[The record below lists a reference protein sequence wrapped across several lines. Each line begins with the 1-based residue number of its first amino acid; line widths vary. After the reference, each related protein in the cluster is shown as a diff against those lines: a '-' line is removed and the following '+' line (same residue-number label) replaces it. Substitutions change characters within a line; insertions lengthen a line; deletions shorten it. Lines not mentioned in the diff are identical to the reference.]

1 MLWQG
6 ARALLGTLVSIQ
18 VRCAEDAPN
27 DCGAAAAHVAME
39 AAFAAMAHI
48 GRVMSAHDPQ
58 SDLARLS
65 QARAGALLRLDPH
78 TVHVIRSA
86 QHWQRVSG
94 GAFDPCVAAGH
105 LSGLGLRPGL
115 CATPHGGH
123 DSIHTLRVVSADQVQ
138 VAHPLGLDVGG
149 IAKGYAVD
157 QAIAALRA
165 HGITSA
171 LVNAGGDMRAIGA
184 HAWRIDVRHAR
195 QSVRDGRVPVLR
207 HLVCGALAT
216 SVAGLRNPEFVA
228 SLGRLRAMSVWQ
240 SATVRAHDCMTADVL
255 TKWALQSSLLCPSLR
270 PHLRQCG
277 ARMWRSR

>member
-1 MLWQG
+1 MWQR

-18 VRCAEDAPN
+18 VCCAEDAPN
-27 DCGAAAAHVAME
+27 DEGAAAAHMAME
-39 AAFAAMAHI
+39 AAFAVMAHI

-58 SDLARLS
+58 SDVARLS
-65 QARAGALLRLDPH
+65 QARAGEVLRLDPH

-86 QHWQRVSG
+86 QHWQHVSG
-94 GAFDPCVAAGH
+94 GAFDPCVAASH

-115 CATPHGGH
+115 CATPHGC
-123 DSIHTLRVVSADQVQ
+123 DDNIHTLRVVSADQVQ

-157 QAIAALRA
+157 QAIAALCA

-228 SLGRLRAMSVWQ
+228 SLGRTPAMSVWQ
-240 SATVRAHDCMTADVL
+240 SASVRAHDCMTADVL
-255 TKWALQSSLLCPSLR
+255 TKWALQSSPLCPSLR
-270 PHLRQCG
+270 THLRQCG

>member
-1 MLWQG
+1 MWQR

-18 VRCAEDAPN
+18 VRCAEDGAN
-27 DCGAAAAHVAME
+27 DDGAAAAQVAME
-39 AAFAAMAHI
+39 AAFAVMVHI

-65 QARAGALLRLDPH
+65 QARAGEVLRLDPH
-78 TVHVIRSA
+78 TVQVIRCA

-94 GAFDPCVAAGH
+94 GAFDPCVAASH
-105 LSGLGLRPGL
+105 LSAAGLRPGL
-115 CATPHGGH
+115 RYVSGMRPSCL
-123 DSIHTLRVVSADQVQ
+123 HTLCVVADDLVQ
-138 VAHPLGLDVGG
+138 VAHPLSLDVGG

-157 QAIAALRA
+157 QAIDVLCA
-165 HGITSA
+165 HGVRSA

-195 QSVRDGRVPVLR
+195 QSVRDGRVPALR
-207 HLVCGALAT
+207 HLVCGAVAT

-228 SLGRLRAMSVWQ
+228 SLGRMRAISVWQ
-240 SATVRAHDCMTADVL
+240 SATVHAHDCMTADVL
-255 TKWALQSSLLCPSLR
+255 TKWALQSSALCPSLR
-270 PHLRQCG
+270 NHLRHCG